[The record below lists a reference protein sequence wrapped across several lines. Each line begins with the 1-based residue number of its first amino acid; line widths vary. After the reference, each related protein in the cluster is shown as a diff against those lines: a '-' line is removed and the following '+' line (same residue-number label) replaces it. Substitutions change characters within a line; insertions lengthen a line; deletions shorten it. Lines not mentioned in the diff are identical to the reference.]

1 MVNKDDRGDRTIE
14 EAKKVLTIEYQA
26 IRSLIG
32 KIDESFV
39 QAVDILY
46 NCKGRIIITG
56 MGKAGLIGKKISSTF
71 SSTGTPSFF
80 LHPAEGGHGDIGIVT
95 ADDVVI
101 AISYSGNT
109 EEVVSLLPFFK
120 RFGIKVIS
128 ITGDPN
134 SILARNSDVF
144 LDVGV
149 GKEACP
155 LGITPTA
162 STTATLVMGDAL
174 AMVLLKRRRFK
185 KEDFALFHPAGS
197 LGKRL
202 ILRVADLMHRGPENP
217 IVNHKVS
224 LKEAIYEMTSK
235 GLGMTSVVDD
245 ENRLVGIVTDGDLR
259 RILEREGDPLNIPVG
274 KLMTRNPK
282 VTTEEVLAAE
292 ALRVMEYYSITSLI
306 VTDEENRPYGTL
318 HLHDILKAGIA

>member
-1 MVNKDDRGDRTIE
+1 MVSKDKRSNRIIE
-14 EAKKVLTIEYQA
+14 EAKKVLSIEYQG
-26 IRSLIG
+26 IRSLMG

-39 QAVDILY
+39 RAIDILY
-46 NCKGRIIITG
+46 NCKGRIIVTG
-56 MGKAGLIGKKISSTF
+56 MGKSGLIGKKISSTF
-71 SSTGTPSFF
+71 SSTGTPTFF

-120 RFGIKVIS
+120 RFGIKIIS
-128 ITGDPN
+128 ITGEPN
-134 SILARNSDVF
+134 SVLAKNSDVC

-149 GKEACP
+149 GEEACP

-174 AMVLLKRRRFK
+174 AMVLLKKRRFK

-202 ILRVADLMHRGPENP
+202 HLRVGDLMHRGSENP
-217 IVNHKVS
+217 IVNDNVS

-259 RILEREGDPLNIPVG
+259 RILEREVDPLNIPVG
-274 KLMTRNPK
+274 KLMTQNPK
-282 VTTEEVLAAE
+282 VIGEDVLAAE
-292 ALRVMEYYSITSLI
+292 ALRVMEYHSITSLI
-306 VTDEENRPYGTL
+306 VVDEENHPYGTL

>member
-1 MVNKDDRGDRTIE
+1 MAGKDERSNRIIE
-14 EAKKVLTIEYQA
+14 EAKKVLSIEHQA
-26 IRSLIG
+26 IRSLLD

-39 QAVDILY
+39 RAIDILH
-46 NCKGRIIITG
+46 NCKGRIIVTG
-56 MGKAGLIGKKISSTF
+56 MGKSGLIGKKISSTF
-71 SSTGTPSFF
+71 SSTGTPTFF
-80 LHPAEGGHGDIGIVT
+80 LHPAEGGHGDIGIVA

-120 RFGIKVIS
+120 RFGIKIIS

-134 SILARNSDVF
+134 SVLAKNSDVR

-149 GKEACP
+149 REEACP

-162 STTATLVMGDAL
+162 STTAALVMGDAL
-174 AMVLLKRRRFK
+174 AMVLLKKRGLK

-202 ILRVADLMHRGPENP
+202 HLRVGDLMHRGSENP
-217 IVNHKVS
+217 IVNYKVS

-259 RILEREGDPLNIPVG
+259 RILERELDPLNIPVG

-282 VTTEEVLAAE
+282 VIGEDVLAAE
-292 ALRVMEYYSITSLI
+292 ALRIMEYHSITSLI
-306 VTDEENRPYGTL
+306 VIDQENRPYGTL

>member
-1 MVNKDDRGDRTIE
+1 MVNKDEKNSRIIE
-14 EAKKVLTIEYQA
+14 EAKKVLKIEYQA
-26 IRSLIG
+26 IRSLMG

-39 QAVDILY
+39 QAIDILY
-46 NCKGRIIITG
+46 HCRGRIIVTG
-56 MGKAGLIGKKISSTF
+56 MGKSGLIGKKISSTF
-71 SSTGTPSFF
+71 SSTGTPTFF
-80 LHPAEGGHGDIGIVT
+80 LHPAEGGHGDIGVVT

-109 EEVVSLLPFFK
+109 EEVASLLPFFK

-134 SILARNSDVF
+134 SILAKNSDLC

-149 GKEACP
+149 EKEACP

-174 AMVLLKRRRFK
+174 AMVLLKKRKFK

-202 ILRVADLMHRGPENP
+202 LLRAGDLMHRGPENP
-217 IVNHKVS
+217 IVNCKVS

-235 GLGMTSVVDD
+235 GLGMTSVADD

-259 RILEREGDPLNIPVG
+259 RIMEKEGDPLNIPVG
-274 KLMTRNPK
+274 KLMSRNPK
-282 VTTEEVLAAE
+282 VIKEGVLAAE

-306 VTDEENRPYGTL
+306 VIDEENRPYGTL

>member
-1 MVNKDDRGDRTIE
+1 MVSKDERNNQIIK
-14 EAKKVLTIEYQA
+14 EAKKVLSIEYQV
-26 IRSLIG
+26 IRSLIN

-39 QAVDILY
+39 RAIDILY
-46 NCKGRIIITG
+46 NCEGRIIVTG
-56 MGKAGLIGKKISSTF
+56 MGKSGLIGKKISSTF
-71 SSTGTPSFF
+71 SSTGTPTFF

-109 EEVVSLLPFFK
+109 EEVMSLLPFFK
-120 RFGIKVIS
+120 RFGIKVIT
-128 ITGDPN
+128 ITGDPR
-134 SILARNSDVF
+134 SILAKNSDVC

-149 GKEACP
+149 EKEACP

-174 AMVLLKRRRFK
+174 AMVLLKKRGFK
-185 KEDFALFHPAGS
+185 REDFALFHPAGS

-202 ILRVADLMHRGPENP
+202 LLRVGDLMHRSSENP

-245 ENRLVGIVTDGDLR
+245 QNHLVGIVTDGDLR
-259 RILEREGDPLNIPVG
+259 RFLEREKDPLNIPVG

-282 VTTEEVLAAE
+282 VIGEDVLAAE
-292 ALRVMEYYSITSLI
+292 ALRVMEYHSITSLI
-306 VTDEENRPYGTL
+306 VIDDENRPYGTL

>member
-1 MVNKDDRGDRTIE
+1 MVNKDEKNSRIIE
-14 EAKKVLTIEYQA
+14 EAKKVLKIEYQA
-26 IRSLIG
+26 IRSLMG
-32 KIDESFV
+32 KIDESFI
-39 QAVDILY
+39 QAIDILY
-46 NCKGRIIITG
+46 HCKGRIIVTG
-56 MGKAGLIGKKISSTF
+56 MGKSGLIGKKISSTF
-71 SSTGTPSFF
+71 SSTGTPTFF
-80 LHPAEGGHGDIGIVT
+80 LHPAEGGHGDIGVVT

-109 EEVVSLLPFFK
+109 EEVASLLPFFK

-134 SILARNSDVF
+134 SILAKNSDLC

-149 GKEACP
+149 EKEACP

-174 AMVLLKRRRFK
+174 AMVLLKKRKFK

-202 ILRVADLMHRGPENP
+202 LLQVGDLMHRGPENP
-217 IVNHKVS
+217 IVNCKVS

-235 GLGMTSVVDD
+235 GLGMTSVADD

-259 RILEREGDPLNIPVG
+259 RIMEKEGDPLNIPVG

-282 VTTEEVLAAE
+282 VIREGVLAAE

-306 VTDEENRPYGTL
+306 VIDEENRPYGTI